1 MITFIIVFESNSW
14 LDHVVKKSTQ
24 DYIVYDK
31 EIELKN
37 KIEKKEIKTTNVNIL
52 LNRVKLDQKKTFKKR
67 LIFCSLIIFTVSLI
81 GSLAII

>member
-1 MITFIIVFESNSW
+1 M
-14 LDHVVKKSTQ
+14 KKSTQ

-31 EIELKN
+31 EIALKN

-67 LIFCSLIIFTVSLI
+67 LIICSLIILTVSLI
-81 GSLAII
+81 GSLSII

>member
-1 MITFIIVFESNSW
+1 M
-14 LDHVVKKSTQ
+14 KKNTQ
-24 DYIVYDK
+24 NYIVYDK
-31 EIELKN
+31 EIALKN

-67 LIFCSLIIFTVSLI
+67 LIICSLIILTVSLI

>member
-1 MITFIIVFESNSW
+1 M
-14 LDHVVKKSTQ
+14 KKSTQ

-31 EIELKN
+31 EIALKN

-52 LNRVKLDQKKTFKKR
+52 LNRVKLDQKKIFKKR

-81 GSLAII
+81 GSLTII

>member
-1 MITFIIVFESNSW
+1 M
-14 LDHVVKKSTQ
+14 KKSTQ

-31 EIELKN
+31 EIALKN

>member
-1 MITFIIVFESNSW
+1 M
-14 LDHVVKKSTQ
+14 KKSTQ

-31 EIELKN
+31 EIALKN

-67 LIFCSLIIFTVSLI
+67 LIICSLIIFTVSLI

>member
-1 MITFIIVFESNSW
+1 M
-14 LDHVVKKSTQ
+14 KKTTQ
-24 DYIVYDK
+24 NYIVYDK
-31 EIELKN
+31 EIALKN

-67 LIFCSLIIFTVSLI
+67 LIICSLIILTVSLI